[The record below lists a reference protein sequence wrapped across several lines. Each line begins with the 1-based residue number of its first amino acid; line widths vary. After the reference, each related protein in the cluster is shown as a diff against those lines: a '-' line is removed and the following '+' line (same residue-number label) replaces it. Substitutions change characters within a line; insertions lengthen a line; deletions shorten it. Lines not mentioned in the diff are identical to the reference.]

1 MAGAASLFLVPS
13 EAGRLFLWAL
23 EAAGAEFWGPQ
34 TKMSLKRKKHATA
47 IVLVCATLLYSCC
60 ANRDYI
66 TLTAGTWEYR
76 SPSRWWHT
84 RHCSVRQATIDETI
98 EQPKAPPPRRT
109 PSNQTV

>member
-1 MAGAASLFLVPS
+1 MERLAAMAEPRMVGCRATAGCGWCAASLFLVPS

-66 TLTAGTWEYR
+66 TLTAHLGV
-76 SPSRWWHT
+76 PL
-84 RHCSVRQATIDETI
+84 TIAMA
-98 EQPKAPPPRRT
+98 APLASHRPVARP
-109 PSNQTV
+109 